1 MNISRLLKIITGGME
16 AFLGIP
22 FLGGAIILASAWG
35 PLQFMFV
42 FHLITLIIC
51 IVQKERFTGS
61 VLGLITSIVGYVP
74 VIGMIMHIVTALVLF
89 FDAAR
94 GSKKR
99 KNEHVI
105 NVRKGY

>member
-1 MNISRLLKIITGGME
+1 MNVSRLLKIISGGIE

-42 FHLITLIIC
+42 FHLITLVIC

-61 VLGLITSIVGYVP
+61 VLGLITSVVGYLP
-74 VIGMIMHIVTALVLF
+74 FIGMAMHIVTAIVLL

-94 GSKKR
+94 GSRKK

-105 NVRKGY
+105 DVRKGY

>member
-1 MNISRLLKIITGGME
+1 MNVSRLLKIITGGIE

-22 FLGGAIILASAWG
+22 FLGGAFILASAWG

-42 FHLITLIIC
+42 FHLITLVIC
-51 IVQKERFTGS
+51 LVQKERFTGS
-61 VLGLITSIVGYVP
+61 VLGIITSIVGYLP
-74 VIGMIMHIVTALVLF
+74 FIGMAMHIVTAIVLL

-94 GSKKR
+94 GSRKK

-105 NVRKGY
+105 DVRNGY

>member
-1 MNISRLLKIITGGME
+1 MNISRLLKIITGGIE

-42 FHLITLIIC
+42 FHLITLVIC
-51 IVQKERFTGS
+51 IVQKERFYGS
-61 VLGLITSIVGYVP
+61 ILGLITSVVGYLPFV
-74 VIGMIMHIVTALVLF
+74 GMVMHIVTALVLL

-94 GSKKR
+94 GSRKK
-99 KNEHVI
+99 KNEHVMD
-105 NVRKGY
+105 VRRS